1 MASPAHP
8 PPVICFG
15 QFELDGASGEL
26 RKAGISLKIRPQ
38 PFRVLQLLA
47 ERPRQIVSRDE
58 IRKCLWG
65 GNTFVDFDG
74 GINSCMN
81 QIRMTLGDD
90 TEKPR
95 YIETIP
101 RRGYRFV
108 AAVRSEFPAGRA
120 AIADVHAP
128 ELDVVSKPQREFG
141 EASRKS
147 KLVAGLMAAGLA
159 LALIL
164 GFYEWTSRSAPR
176 ELRETQLTANS
187 SDNPVTG
194 DAISLDGKYLAY
206 SDKQG
211 VHLKLLAT
219 GETQTLSQISSDWYF
234 AWYPDSTRFLGSEI
248 ARHGLWIFSVIGGT
262 PRKFLEDGI
271 LGSVAPDG
279 STVAFTRNT
288 GRVGDREVWFV
299 GADGSNARK
308 FLDVGEDTAVQEP
321 WWSPDGQRIAYY
333 TQRQLSDRFEVKVET
348 RDLKGDAP
356 AVIYWEFAATP
367 EKSKLRDFNWLTAGS
382 MVLSLAEPDSD
393 LVNTFTVRCN
403 LWELPIDSR
412 SGRAAGT
419 MKRLTNLP
427 VGADV
432 TYLYPTADGKRIS
445 VLRMLGSVSVYLAD
459 FDAGGRHISPPNRLT
474 ATDGW
479 NNAPVWDR
487 DSRAIFFESNRDGRL
502 QIFRQ
507 EVGGRDTAGLVAS
520 GTGEASVPV
529 VSPDG
534 AFILYVTPAH
544 AMVGGSATPVQLMRV
559 PREGGPPQQILSAH
573 LVDSP
578 RCARGGGGLCAIA
591 EPSEDRKQIIFTAF
605 DVLHG
610 RGRELA
616 RIDADPNADYGWDLS
631 PDGTEIAY
639 IKRVPR
645 SDGKIFFVR
654 GSDSRSVFEWGAA
667 AGDSGEGHERIS
679 RVCGLGRE
687 WEGINSCTSYGDGRG
702 IDLCGYGGKRERVV
716 APKRCGGGARG
727 FFADG
732 RHLAILCGGAY
743 NNVWMMENF

>member
-1 MASPAHP
+1 MASPAHAP
-8 PPVICFG
+8 SVICFG
-15 QFELDGASGEL
+15 PFELDAAGGEL
-26 RKAGISLKIRPQ
+26 RKGGISLKIHPQ

-74 GINSCMN
+74 GINSCLN
-81 QIRMTLGDD
+81 QIRIALGDD
-90 TEKPR
+90 PEKPR

-108 AAVRSEFPAGRA
+108 AAVSSQFPAERGA
-120 AIADVHAP
+120 GADEHAP
-128 ELDVVSKPQREFG
+128 ELLVVPEKNHELAGVP
-141 EASRKS
+141 RKS
-147 KLVAGLMAAGLA
+147 KVLAAIIAGATA

-164 GFYEWTSRSAPR
+164 GFYAWTSRSAPR

-194 DAISLDGKYLAY
+194 DAISPDGKYLAY

-356 AVIYWEFAATP
+356 EVIYSEFAATP

-507 EVGGRDTAGLVAS
+507 EVGGDTAGLVAS

-559 PREGGPPQQILSAH
+559 PRDGGPPQQILSAH

-645 SDGKIFFVR
+645 SDGKIFSSEGPIHVLSLNGAPPREIQVKGMNEFREYVDWAANGKGLILAHPTETDAELIYVDMAGNANVLWR
-654 GSDSRSVFEWGAA
+654 QKGAA
-667 AGDSGEGHERIS
+667 A
-679 RVCGLGRE
+679 V
-687 WEGINSCTSYGDGRG
+687 RG
-702 IDLCGYGGKRERVV
+702 VSS
-716 APKRCGGGARG
+716 P
-727 FFADG
+727 DG

>member
-1 MASPAHP
+1 MASPAHAP
-8 PPVICFG
+8 SVICFG
-15 QFELDGASGEL
+15 PFELDAAGGEL
-26 RKAGISLKIRPQ
+26 RKGGISLKIHPQ

-74 GINSCMN
+74 GINSCLN
-81 QIRMTLGDD
+81 QIRIALGDD
-90 TEKPR
+90 PEKPR

-108 AAVRSEFPAGRA
+108 AAVSSQFPAERGA
-120 AIADVHAP
+120 GADEHAP
-128 ELDVVSKPQREFG
+128 ELLVVPEKNHELAGVP
-141 EASRKS
+141 RKS
-147 KLVAGLMAAGLA
+147 KVLAAIIAGATA

-164 GFYEWTSRSAPR
+164 GFYAWTSRSAPR

-194 DAISLDGKYLAY
+194 DAISPDGKYLAY

-356 AVIYWEFAATP
+356 AVIYSEFAATP

-459 FDAGGRHISPPNRLT
+459 FDAGGRHMSAPTRLT

-507 EVGGRDTAGLVAS
+507 EVGGDTAGLVAS

-559 PREGGPPQQILSAH
+559 PRDGGPPQQILSAH

-631 PDGTEIAY
+631 PDGTEISY

-645 SDGKIFFVR
+645 SDGKIFSSEGPIHVLSLNGAPPREIQVKGMNEFREYVDWAANGKGLILAHPTETDAELIYVDMAGNANVLWR
-654 GSDSRSVFEWGAA
+654 QKGAA
-667 AGDSGEGHERIS
+667 A
-679 RVCGLGRE
+679 V
-687 WEGINSCTSYGDGRG
+687 RG
-702 IDLCGYGGKRERVV
+702 VSS
-716 APKRCGGGARG
+716 P
-727 FFADG
+727 DG

>member
-108 AAVRSEFPAGRA
+108 AAVSSEFPAGRA

-128 ELDVVSKPQREFG
+128 ELHVVSKPQREFG

-356 AVIYWEFAATP
+356 AVIYSEFAATP

-507 EVGGRDTAGLVAS
+507 EVGGDTAGLVAS

-645 SDGKIFFVR
+645 SDGKIFSSEGPIHVLSLNGALPREIQVKGMNEFREYVDWAANGKGLILAHPTETDAELIYVDMAGNANVLWR
-654 GSDSRSVFEWGAA
+654 QKGAA
-667 AGDSGEGHERIS
+667 A
-679 RVCGLGRE
+679 V
-687 WEGINSCTSYGDGRG
+687 RG
-702 IDLCGYGGKRERVV
+702 VSS
-716 APKRCGGGARG
+716 P
-727 FFADG
+727 DG

>member
-1 MASPAHP
+1 MASPAHAP
-8 PPVICFG
+8 SVICFG
-15 QFELDGASGEL
+15 PFELDAAGGEL
-26 RKAGISLKIRPQ
+26 RKGGISLKIHPQ

-74 GINSCMN
+74 GINSCLN
-81 QIRMTLGDD
+81 QIRIALGDD
-90 TEKPR
+90 PEKPR

-108 AAVRSEFPAGRA
+108 AAVSSEFPAGRA

-128 ELDVVSKPQREFG
+128 ELHVVSKPQREFG

-176 ELRETQLTANS
+176 ELRQTQLTANS

-194 DAISLDGKYLAY
+194 DAISPDGKYLAY

-248 ARHGLWIFSVIGGT
+248 AHHGLWAFSVIGAT

-271 LGSVAPDG
+271 LGSIAPDG
-279 STVAFTRNT
+279 STVAFSRNT
-288 GRVGDREVWFV
+288 GRVGDRELWLI
-299 GADGSNARK
+299 GSDGSNPRK
-308 FLDVGEDTAVQEP
+308 LLEVGEDTAVQEP
-321 WWSPDGQRIAYY
+321 LWSPDGQRIVYY
-333 TQRQLSDRFEVKVET
+333 TQRQLSDKLEVKVES
-348 RDLKGDAP
+348 RDLKGGAP
-356 AVIYWEFAATP
+356 AVVYSEFAATP
-367 EKSKLRDFNWLTAGS
+367 EKTRLRDFNWLTEKS
-382 MVLSLAEPDSD
+382 IVMSIAEPDSD

-403 LWELPIDSR
+403 LWELPMDSR
-412 SGRAAGT
+412 TGRAAGA

-432 TYLYPTADGKRIS
+432 TYLYPTADGKKIS
-445 VLRMLGSVSVYLAD
+445 ALRMLGSMSVYLAD
-459 FDAGGRHISPPNRLT
+459 LDAGGRHISAPTRLT

-479 NNAPVWDR
+479 NNAPAWDR
-487 DSRAIFFESNRDGRL
+487 DSRAIFFESNRDGPL
-502 QIFRQ
+502 HIFRQ
-507 EVGGRDTAGLVAS
+507 EIAGDGAGPMATGS
-520 GTGEASVPV
+520 GEASVPV

-534 AFILYVTPAH
+534 AFILYITPTH
-544 AMVGGSATPVQLMRV
+544 SIVGGSATPVQLMRV
-559 PREGGPPQQILSAH
+559 AREGGVPLRVLSGR

-578 RCARGGGGLCAIA
+578 RCVRGAAGLCAIA
-591 EPSEDRKQIIFTAF
+591 EFDEDRKHVIFTAF
-605 DVLHG
+605 DALLG

-616 RIDADPNADYGWDLS
+616 RIDADPDADYGWDLS
-631 PDGTEIAY
+631 PDGASIAY
-639 IKRVPR
+639 VRREAR
-645 SDGKIFFVR
+645 SDGKIFSSVGPIHILPLKDGVPWEIRVKGMNDFREYVDWAADGKGLILARPAETDSELIYVDMAGNASVLWRQKGVAPVR
-654 GSDSRSVFEWGAA
+654 G
-667 AGDSGEGHERIS
+667 
-679 RVCGLGRE
+679 
-687 WEGINSCTSYGDGRG
+687 
-702 IDLCGYGGKRERVV
+702 VV
-716 APKRCGGGARG
+716 SP
-727 FFADG
+727 DG
-732 RHLAILCGGAY
+732 RHLAILCRGDY
-743 NNVWMMENF
+743 NNVWLMENF

>member
-1 MASPAHP
+1 M
-8 PPVICFG
+8 
-15 QFELDGASGEL
+15 
-26 RKAGISLKIRPQ
+26 
-38 PFRVLQLLA
+38 
-47 ERPRQIVSRDE
+47 
-58 IRKCLWG
+58 
-65 GNTFVDFDG
+65 
-74 GINSCMN
+74 
-81 QIRMTLGDD
+81 
-90 TEKPR
+90 
-95 YIETIP
+95 
-101 RRGYRFV
+101 
-108 AAVRSEFPAGRA
+108 
-120 AIADVHAP
+120 
-128 ELDVVSKPQREFG
+128 
-141 EASRKS
+141 
-147 KLVAGLMAAGLA
+147 
-159 LALIL
+159 
-164 GFYEWTSRSAPR
+164 
-176 ELRETQLTANS
+176 
-187 SDNPVTG
+187 
-194 DAISLDGKYLAY
+194 
-206 SDKQG
+206 
-211 VHLKLLAT
+211 HLKLLAT

-356 AVIYWEFAATP
+356 AVIYSEFAATP

-459 FDAGGRHISPPNRLT
+459 FDAGGRHMSAPTRLT

-507 EVGGRDTAGLVAS
+507 EVGGDTAGLVAS

-559 PREGGPPQQILSAH
+559 PRDGGPPQQILSAH

-578 RCARGGGGLCAIA
+578 RCVRGAAGLCAIA
-591 EPSEDRKQIIFTAF
+591 EFDEDRKQVIFTAF
-605 DVLHG
+605 DALLG

-616 RIDADPNADYGWDLS
+616 RIDADPDADYGWDLS
-631 PDGTEIAY
+631 PDGASIAY
-639 IKRVPR
+639 MRRVPR
-645 SDGKIFFVR
+645 SDGKIF
-654 GSDSRSVFEWGAA
+654 SSVGPIHVLSLNGAPPREIQVKGMNEFREYVDWAANGKGLILAHPTETDAELIYVDMAGNANVLWRQKGAA
-667 AGDSGEGHERIS
+667 A
-679 RVCGLGRE
+679 V
-687 WEGINSCTSYGDGRG
+687 RG
-702 IDLCGYGGKRERVV
+702 VSS
-716 APKRCGGGARG
+716 P
-727 FFADG
+727 DG

>member
-1 MASPAHP
+1 MASPAHAP
-8 PPVICFG
+8 SVICFG
-15 QFELDGASGEL
+15 PFELDAAGGEL
-26 RKAGISLKIRPQ
+26 RKGGISLKIHPQ

-74 GINSCMN
+74 GINSCLN
-81 QIRMTLGDD
+81 QIRIALGDD
-90 TEKPR
+90 PEKPR

-108 AAVRSEFPAGRA
+108 AAVSSQFPAERGA
-120 AIADVHAP
+120 GADEHAP
-128 ELDVVSKPQREFG
+128 ELLVVPEKNHELAGVP
-141 EASRKS
+141 RKS
-147 KLVAGLMAAGLA
+147 KVLAAIIAGATA

-164 GFYEWTSRSAPR
+164 GFYAWTSRSAPR

-194 DAISLDGKYLAY
+194 DAISPDGKYLAY

-356 AVIYWEFAATP
+356 AVIYSEFAATP

-507 EVGGRDTAGLVAS
+507 EVGGDTAGLVAS

-559 PREGGPPQQILSAH
+559 PRDGGPPQQILSAH

-631 PDGTEIAY
+631 PDGTEISY

-645 SDGKIFFVR
+645 SDGKIFSSEGPIHVLSLNGAPPREIQVKGMNEFREYVDWAANGKGLILAHPTETDAELIYVDMAGNANVLWR
-654 GSDSRSVFEWGAA
+654 QKGAA
-667 AGDSGEGHERIS
+667 A
-679 RVCGLGRE
+679 V
-687 WEGINSCTSYGDGRG
+687 RG
-702 IDLCGYGGKRERVV
+702 VSS
-716 APKRCGGGARG
+716 P
-727 FFADG
+727 DG